1 MKTRNYKYYDPGEG
15 EMLNLFDPVIKE
27 MDESDFMV
35 WVESVCIDQDDTSIE
50 LDGVEVTDKSELLLL
65 KDALIEYY
73 KM

>member
-50 LDGVEVTDKSELLLL
+50 VDGIEVTDKSELLLL
-65 KDALIEYY
+65 KEALIEYY